1 MATNTMTSAET
12 TTPNQN
18 VRTDLLHKIHSL
30 APIYDVNEF
39 NMKTGQRLTQQE
51 YMATINFLN
60 VDTKE
65 ETLAKCRRMADKT
78 YERLLEAKHT
88 YCDNKALYGVIPG
101 ISR

>member
-1 MATNTMTSAET
+1 MATNTITIAET
-12 TTPNQN
+12 TPINEN
-18 VRTDLLHKIHSL
+18 VRTDLLHKVHSL

-65 ETLAKCRRMADKT
+65 QTLEKCRRMADKT